1 MKNRLFWKNAIE
13 ERLKEKSIV
22 WLTGV
27 RRAGKTFLCRSFD
40 EISYFDCELP
50 RVRRM
55 MEDPQSF
62 LETVQGR
69 RIVLDEIHRLPNPS
83 EILKI
88 AADHYPDIQIIAT
101 GSSSL
106 SASAK
111 FKDTLADRKRELWLT
126 PMIALD
132 AEYFG
137 NTDLKHRFLY
147 GGLPPF
153 FIHTR
158 YPERNFQD
166 WIDAFWAKDIQELF
180 RLERRYSFQKFFEF
194 IMIQSGGIFEANH
207 FAAPCEASRTTI
219 SNYLKV
225 MEATYVAYVIRPFSS
240 RRQNEIISAP
250 KVYGFDTGFVC
261 YYRGW
266 HELRDDDMGYLWEHF
281 VLNELFAYRQIRDVY
296 YWRDKQGHEIDFVIN
311 QRGKPILAIECK
323 WRDKEFDP
331 VNVKVFLKHY
341 DKAQVCV
348 VSHNVNQPY
357 SRRYG
362 DFTVRFINLT
372 GLENICKTLLCSD
385 SNAGL
390 E

>member
-1 MKNRLFWKNAIE
+1 MKNRPFWKNAIE
-13 ERLKEKSIV
+13 ELFKEKSIV

-27 RRAGKTFLCRSFD
+27 RRAGKTFLCKSFEGID
-40 EISYFDCELP
+40 YFDCELP

-55 MEDPQSF
+55 MEDPESF
-62 LETVQGR
+62 LEGLRGR
-69 RIVLDEIHRLPNPS
+69 RVALDEVHRLSNPS

-101 GSSSL
+101 GSSTL

-111 FKDTLADRKRELWLT
+111 FKDTLTDRKRELWLT
-126 PMIALD
+126 PMTLSD
-132 AEYFG
+132 AESFG

-153 FIHTR
+153 FTHAR
-158 YPERNFQD
+158 LPERSFQD

-180 RLERRYSFQKFFEF
+180 RLERRHSFQKFFEL
-194 IMIQSGGIFEANH
+194 IMAQSAGIFEANS

-219 SNYLKV
+219 ANYLKAL
-225 MEATYVAYVIRPFSS
+225 EATFTAHIIRPFSS
-240 RRQNEIISAP
+240 KRQNEIISAP

-266 HELRDDDMGYLWEHF
+266 YELRNEDMGYLWEHF
-281 VLNELFAYRQIRDVY
+281 VLNEIFAHRQTRDIG

-311 QRGKPILAIECK
+311 KRGQPLLAIECK
-323 WRDKEFDP
+323 WRDQDFDP
-331 VNVKVFLKHY
+331 ANAKVFLRHY
-341 DKAQVCV
+341 DKARLCV
-348 VSHNVNQPY
+348 VSHNVIQPY

-362 DFTVRFINLT
+362 DFTIKFINL
-372 GLENICKTLLCSD
+372 
-385 SNAGL
+385 AGL
-390 E
+390 RDIC

>member
-1 MKNRLFWKNAIE
+1 MKNRPFWKNAIE
-13 ERLKEKSIV
+13 ELFKEKSII

-27 RRAGKTFLCRSFD
+27 RRAGKTFLCKSFKD
-40 EISYFDCELP
+40 IDYFDCELP

-55 MEDPQSF
+55 MEDPESF
-62 LETVQGR
+62 LDSVRGH
-69 RIVLDEIHRLPNPS
+69 RIALDEVHRLSNPS

-88 AADHYPDIQIIAT
+88 AADHYIDIQIIAT
-101 GSSSL
+101 GSSTL

-111 FKDTLADRKRELWLT
+111 FKDTLTDRKRELWLT
-126 PMIALD
+126 PMTLSD
-132 AEYFG
+132 AESFG

-153 FIHTR
+153 FTHAR

-180 RLERRYSFQKFFEF
+180 RLERRYSFQKFFEL
-194 IMIQSGGIFEANH
+194 IMAQSGGIFEANS
-207 FAAPCEASRTTI
+207 FASPCEASRTTI

-225 MEATYVAYVIRPFSS
+225 LEATFTAHVIRPFSS
-240 RRQNEIISAP
+240 NRQNEIIAAP

-266 HELRDDDMGYLWEHF
+266 HELRNEDMGYLWEHF
-281 VLNELFAYRQIRDVY
+281 VLNELFAHRQTRDIN

-311 QRGKPILAIECK
+311 KRGHPPIAIECK
-323 WRDKEFDP
+323 WSDKDFDP
-331 VNVKVFLKHY
+331 ANTKVFLGHY
-341 DKAQVCV
+341 DKAQVYV
-348 VSHNVNQPY
+348 VSHNVKHPY

-362 DFTVRFINLT
+362 DLTIKFINL
-372 GLENICKTLLCSD
+372 
-385 SNAGL
+385 AGL
-390 E
+390 EKISGSH

>member
-1 MKNRLFWKNAIE
+1 MKNRQFWKNAIE
-13 ERLKEKSIV
+13 ELFKEKSII

-27 RRAGKTFLCRSFD
+27 RRSGKTFLCKSFD
-40 EISYFDCELP
+40 GIDYFDCELP

-55 MEDPQSF
+55 MEDPEEF
-62 LETVQGR
+62 LESLRGR
-69 RIVLDEIHRLPNPS
+69 RVALDEIHRLPNPS

-101 GSSSL
+101 GSSTL

-111 FKDTLADRKRELWLT
+111 FKDTLTDRKRELWLT
-126 PMIALD
+126 PMTLSD
-132 AEYFG
+132 AESFG

-153 FIHTR
+153 FTHAR

-180 RLERRYSFQKFFEF
+180 RLERRYSFQKFFEL
-194 IMIQSGGIFEANH
+194 IMAQSGGIFEANS
-207 FAAPCEASRTTI
+207 FASPCEASRTTI

-225 MEATYVAYVIRPFSS
+225 LEATFTAYIIRPFSS
-240 RRQNEIISAP
+240 KKQNEIISAP

-261 YYRGW
+261 YHRGW
-266 HELRDDDMGYLWEHF
+266 HDLRNEDMGYLWEHF
-281 VLNELFAYRQIRDVY
+281 VLNEIFAHRQTRDIG

-311 QRGKPILAIECK
+311 QRGRPLLAIECK

-331 VNVKVFLKHY
+331 SNAKVFLRHY
-341 DKAQVCV
+341 DKAQVYV
-348 VSHNVNQPY
+348 VSHNLSHPY

-362 DFTVRFINLT
+362 DFKFKFINLA
-372 GLENICKTLLCSD
+372 GLENICKHY
-385 SNAGL
+385 
-390 E
+390 

>member
-1 MKNRLFWKNAIE
+1 MKNRPFWKSAIE
-13 ERLKEKSIV
+13 ELFKEKSIV

-27 RRAGKTFLCRSFD
+27 RRAGKTFLCKSFEGID
-40 EISYFDCELP
+40 YFDCELP

-55 MEDPQSF
+55 MEDPESF
-62 LETVQGR
+62 LESLRGR
-69 RIVLDEIHRLPNPS
+69 RVALDEVHRLSNPS

-101 GSSSL
+101 GSSTL

-111 FKDTLADRKRELWLT
+111 FKDTLTDRKRELWLT
-126 PMIALD
+126 PMTLSD
-132 AEYFG
+132 AESFG

-153 FIHTR
+153 FTHAR
-158 YPERNFQD
+158 LPERNFQD

-180 RLERRYSFQKFFEF
+180 RLERRHSFQKFFEL
-194 IMIQSGGIFEANH
+194 IMAQSAGIFEANS

-219 SNYLKV
+219 ANYLKV
-225 MEATYVAYVIRPFSS
+225 LEATFTAHIIRPFSS
-240 RRQNEIISAP
+240 KRQNEIISAP

-266 HELRDDDMGYLWEHF
+266 YELRNEDMGYLWEHF
-281 VLNELFAYRQIRDVY
+281 VLNEIFAHRQTRDIG

-311 QRGKPILAIECK
+311 ERGRHIQAIECK
-323 WRDKEFDP
+323 WRDNDFDP
-331 VNVKVFLKHY
+331 ANAKVFLRHY
-341 DKAQVCV
+341 DKAQVYV
-348 VSHNVNQPY
+348 VSHNVSHPY

-362 DFTVRFINLT
+362 DFTFKFINL
-372 GLENICKTLLCSD
+372 
-385 SNAGL
+385 AGL
-390 E
+390 RDISTSGN